1 MAPELRQ
8 KPIPNE
14 MMVGNGGFYLYEPD
28 RSRKA
33 YATVALSFHE
43 FGAAHHFKV
52 GDEVQHVLPADVLAA
67 CLERGEASH
76 TKVKQPK
83 GG

>member
-1 MAPELRQ
+1 MGE
-8 KPIPNE
+8 
-14 MMVGNGGFYLYEPD
+14 NGGFYLYEPD

-43 FGAAHHFKV
+43 FGAAHQFKV
-52 GDEVQHVLPADVLAA
+52 GGEVQDVLPADVLAA
-67 CLERGEASH
+67 CLERGEVSY